1 MLKSKQPEIFSDLE
15 SEGEG
20 EREREIERKRASE
33 REREREE
40 REREREGGKRLN
52 IVRVPFFPS
61 RLLILLVDKSFK
73 LAATTKAKK
82 H

>member
-1 MLKSKQPEIFSDLE
+1 MLKSKQPKIFSDLE

-20 EREREIERKRASE
+20 EREREIERKRAS
-33 REREREE
+33 
-40 REREREGGKRLN
+40 EREREGGKRLN